1 MDATFWAMIA
11 LFIFIGVVVYMK
23 VPGMIAKALDER
35 AAKIRN
41 ELDEA
46 QRLREEAQ
54 QLLAEFQKKRKEA
67 EKEAADMVAAAKR
80 ESDAHHRGRAQ
91 EDRGICR
98 PPHRA
103 RRAEDRPGRARGGQR
118 GALDRRRRRHRG
130 GAQAA
135 RRQARRKDQRR
146 AVQGFADGGQDQA
159 ELKRFARHFGASR
172 LANALPCV
180 IRPRGGSRPRPRRRR
195 RQARPPPPSR
205 NGEKVRRCSRA
216 QAPATSIAARWRS
229 VA

>member
-11 LFIFIGVVVYMK
+11 LFIFLGVVVYFK

-80 ESDAHHRGRAQ
+80 ESDLLVEDAHKKT
-91 EDRGICR
+91 EEYV
-98 PPHRA
+98 A
-103 RRAEDRPGRARGGQR
+103 RRAALAELKIGQAER
-118 GALDRRRRRHRG
+118 DAVNEVRSIAVDV
-130 GAQAA
+130 ATEAA
-135 RRQARRKDQRR
+135 RKVLAGKLDEADQRR
-146 AVQGFADGGQDQA
+146 AVQGFADGGPDQA
-159 ELKRFARHFGASR
+159 ELTRFSLALVARVDPRSGSAWGSETNCSVLDLPESCHHRRPAPLQRAGAS
-172 LANALPCV
+172 LT
-180 IRPRGGSRPRPRRRR
+180 RPRRGNCPRR
-195 RQARPPPPSR
+195 R
-205 NGEKVRRCSRA
+205 
-216 QAPATSIAARWRS
+216 T
-229 VA
+229 

>member
-11 LFIFIGVVVYMK
+11 LFIFLGVVIYLK

-54 QLLAEFQKKRKEA
+54 QLLAEYPEASARKPRRRRPTSSPPPSA
-67 EKEAADMVAAAKR
+67 RATCSSRRRTRRPRNMSPAAPRLPSRRSA
-80 ESDAHHRGRAQ
+80 
-91 EDRGICR
+91 R
-98 PPHRA
+98 PSA
-103 RRAEDRPGRARGGQR
+103 SGQR
-118 GALDRRRRRHRG
+118 GALDRRRHRHRG

-135 RRQARRKDQRR
+135 CRQARRKDQRR

-159 ELKRFARHFGASR
+159 ELKPRAPF
-172 LANALPCV
+172 
-180 IRPRGGSRPRPRRRR
+180 RPDRAAWRRS
-195 RQARPPPPSR
+195 A
-205 NGEKVRRCSRA
+205 
-216 QAPATSIAARWRS
+216 
-229 VA
+229 